1 MATLNTKEKKVSH
14 IVDQSLWQQLEQLM
28 GMGMGLKER
37 HTDIESWTVKEKERG
52 TDTEKEHKASANLN
66 TKEKKVGHIV
76 DQPLWQQFEQL
87 IGFRGQG

>member
-1 MATLNTKEKKVSH
+1 MKVMATLNTKEKKVSH
-14 IVDQSLWQQLEQLM
+14 IVDQPLWQQLEQL
-28 GMGMGLKER
+28 MGLKER

-76 DQPLWQQFEQL
+76 DQPLWQQLEQL